1 MIEPALPHRGEVWLV
16 DFNPGRGHEQ
26 SGVRP
31 ALVIQSNLINQ
42 TGFGTT
48 VILAISKLNEV
59 KRRGV
64 LNVCIKKGEG
74 GLAVDSVIKC
84 HQIYTIDTGRLIKRF
99 GILTDSRMKEVE
111 EAVKIVFGFIKF

>member
-1 MIEPALPHRGEVWLV
+1 MIDSSFPHRGEIWLV

-26 SGVRP
+26 KGVRP

-48 VILAISKLNEV
+48 VILAISKSNEV

-64 LNVCIKKGEG
+64 LNICVKEGEG
-74 GLAVDSVIKC
+74 GLKVDSVIKC
-84 HQIYTIDTGRLIKRF
+84 HQIYTIDTGRLVKRF
-99 GILTDSRMKEVE
+99 GKLADSKMEEVE
-111 EAVKIVFGFIKF
+111 KAVKIVFGFIRL

>member
-1 MIEPALPHRGEVWLV
+1 EVWLV
-16 DFNPGRGHEQ
+16 DFNPARGHEQ
-26 SGVRP
+26 KGVRP

-48 VILAISKLNEV
+48 VILAISKSNEV

-64 LNVCIKKGEG
+64 LNVCVKMGEG
-74 GLAVDSVIKC
+74 GLTVDSVIKC

-99 GILTDSRMKEVE
+99 GMLTESKME
-111 EAVKIVFGFIKF
+111 EIERTVKIVLGFIRL